1 MSSVDEVIENYVDK
15 LSKNKIRIESIDVF
29 YVYAL
34 WDKDE
39 IVYVGQSTHLGQR
52 IMAHK
57 KNKTFDSYSFFK
69 CETFDDMD
77 SIEATLIVQLQPKY
91 NVQYG
96 NGYESLTKL
105 RSRIRKMSERHKY
118 NPKYYVNKIR
128 KCLSETEIEMIEFKG
143 STVIKTQD
151 VPKAL
156 EYILGWEN
164 EG

>member
-1 MSSVDEVIENYVDK
+1 MDEVVENYVDK
-15 LSKNKIRIESIDVF
+15 LSKNKISIESLDEF
-29 YVYAL
+29 HVYAL
-34 WDKDE
+34 WEKDE
-39 IVYVGQSTHLGQR
+39 IVYVGQSTNSGQR
-52 IMAHK
+52 IAAHK
-57 KNKTFDSYSFFK
+57 KNKTFDSYSCFK
-69 CETFDDMD
+69 CKTFDEMD
-77 SIEATLIVQLQPKY
+77 SIEATLIVRLQPKY

-96 NGYESLTKL
+96 NGYESLAKL
-105 RSRIRKMSERHKY
+105 RSRIRKISERHKY

-156 EYILGWEN
+156 EYILEWEN